1 MDHALPEGFR
11 YVPHFLTETEESS
24 LLETISTLD
33 FYEFAMHG
41 VTAKRRVAEFG
52 WHYSFESYRLT
63 PAAPPPVEFDGVRIR
78 AASVAEVDPANF
90 SEILVTVYVPGAGI
104 GWHRDAPPFG
114 IVAGISLAG
123 ACRMRFRT
131 VEAAERRSAAIQL
144 APRSLYLLTGSAR
157 SQWQH
162 TIPPVKELRYSMTF
176 RTRFVDRDS
185 DASL

>member
-1 MDHALPEGFR
+1 
-11 YVPHFLTETEESS
+11 
-24 LLETISTLD
+24 
-33 FYEFAMHG
+33 
-41 VTAKRRVAEFG
+41 
-52 WHYSFESYRLT
+52 
-63 PAAPPPVEFDGVRIR
+63 
-78 AASVAEVDPANF
+78 
-90 SEILVTVYVPGAGI
+90 
-104 GWHRDAPPFG
+104 
-114 IVAGISLAG
+114 
-123 ACRMRFRT
+123 